1 MSTHH
6 GRMTRQ
12 RSAIRTILKRQS
24 RFLSAQELHAVA
36 ASGGARV
43 GLATVYRTL
52 QTLESSGEVD
62 VIRSADGESLYR
74 LCGIE
79 EHHHHIVCRSCGVT
93 AEVHSKAL
101 ESWVRDSARAHG
113 FSAVT
118 HTAEIFGLCDT
129 CA

>member
-1 MSTHH
+1 MSTQ
-6 GRMTRQ
+6 GLRATRQ
-12 RSAIRTILKRQS
+12 RAAIRAVLEQRS
-24 RFLSAQELHAVA
+24 RFLSAQELYAVLDA
-36 ASGGARV
+36 ERARV

-52 QTLESSGEVD
+52 QALESSGEVD
-62 VIRSADGESLYR
+62 VIRSVDGESLYR
-74 LCGIE
+74 LCGDDN
-79 EHHHHIVCRSCGVT
+79 HHHHIVCRACGTT

-101 ESWVRDSARAHG
+101 ESWVQDSARAHG